1 MPALTTTISM
11 ISLTP
16 LIKHLIPKPDGFKQV
31 WFKQVAGAA
40 EYAQLDVENLP
51 LPNCWVIRAA
61 DKVTHAG
68 ERAEDTDFGFDVVI
82 AIENAR
88 NHQVGE
94 TDDMLL
100 EYRRAIK
107 KRLLGWEIEHDVRP
121 IIWDGGRVL
130 EYSKGDLFWADKY
143 SFNALITNY
152 LDDPAPFE
160 KLVNTG
166 ETL

>member
-1 MPALTTTISM
+1 M

-16 LIKHLIPKPDGFKQV
+16 LINHLTPKPVGFSEV

-40 EYAQLDVENLP
+40 EYAQLDVQNLP

-68 ERAEDTDFGFDVVI
+68 ERAEDVDMSFDIVI

-88 NHQVGE
+88 DHRPGE

-100 EYRRAIK
+100 KYRQAVK
-107 KRLLGWEIEHDVRP
+107 KLLLGWEIEPDVNP
-121 IIWDGGRVL
+121 IQFDGGRVL
-130 EYSKGDLFWADKY
+130 QYTNGDLFWADKY

-152 LDDPAPFE
+152 LDDPEPFDS
-160 KLVNTG
+160 LTALTV
-166 ETL
+166 

>member
-1 MPALTTTISM
+1 M

-16 LIKHLIPKPDGFKQV
+16 LINHLTPKPVGFSEI

-40 EYAQLDVENLP
+40 EYAQLDVQNLP

-68 ERAEDTDFGFDVVI
+68 ERAEDVDMSFDIVI

-88 NHQVGE
+88 DHRPGE

-100 EYRRAIK
+100 LYRLAVK
-107 KRLLGWEIEHDVRP
+107 KLLLGWEIEPDVNP
-121 IIWDGGRVL
+121 IQFDGGRVL
-130 EYSKGDLFWADKY
+130 QYTNGDLFWADKY
-143 SFNALITNY
+143 SFSALITNY
-152 LDDPAPFE
+152 LEDPEPFDS
-160 KLVNTG
+160 LTRTG
-166 ETL
+166 ENL

>member
-1 MPALTTTISM
+1 M

-16 LIKHLIPKPDGFKQV
+16 LINHLTLKPVGFGDV

-40 EYAQLDVENLP
+40 EYAQLDVQNLP

-68 ERAEDTDFGFDVVI
+68 ERAEDVDMSFDVVI
-82 AIENAR
+82 AIANAR
-88 NHQVGE
+88 DHRPGE

-100 EYRRAIK
+100 KYRQAVK
-107 KRLLGWEIEHDVRP
+107 KLLLGWEIEPDVNP
-121 IIWDGGRVL
+121 IQFDGGRVL
-130 EYSKGDLFWADKY
+130 QYTNGDLFWADKY

-152 LDDPAPFE
+152 LDDPEPFDS
-160 KLVNTG
+160 LIRTG
-166 ETL
+166 KNL

>member
-1 MPALTTTISM
+1 M

-16 LIKHLIPKPDGFKQV
+16 LIKHLTPKPANFDDL

-51 LPNCWVIRAA
+51 KPACWVIRAA

-68 ERAEDTDFGFDVVI
+68 ERAEDTDFIFDVVI

-88 NHQVGE
+88 EHRPGE

-100 EYRRAIK
+100 AYRNAVK
-107 KRLLGWEIEHDVRP
+107 NLLLGWEIEADVMP
-121 IIWDGGRVL
+121 ILWNGGRVL
-130 EYSKGDLFWADKY
+130 QYTSGELFWADRY

-152 LDDPAPFE
+152 LEDPEPFE
-160 KLVNTG
+160 SLNYTG
-166 ETL
+166 GTP

>member
-1 MPALTTTISM
+1 M

-16 LIKHLIPKPDGFKQV
+16 LINHLTPKPAGFSCV

-68 ERAEDTDFGFDVVI
+68 ERAEDVEMSFDIVI
-82 AIENAR
+82 AIANAR
-88 NHQVGE
+88 DHRPGE

-100 EYRRAIK
+100 MYRQAVK
-107 KRLLGWEIEHDVRP
+107 KLLLGWEIEADVNP
-121 IIWDGGRVL
+121 IQFDGGRVL
-130 EYSKGDLFWADKY
+130 QYTNGDLFWADKY

-152 LDDPAPFE
+152 LDDPEPFDS
-160 KLVNTG
+160 LTRTG
-166 ETL
+166 ENL

>member
-1 MPALTTTISM
+1 M

-16 LIKHLIPKPDGFKQV
+16 LIEHLSPKPAGFSEI

-40 EYAQLDVENLP
+40 EYAQLDVESLP

-68 ERAEDTDFGFDVVI
+68 ERAEDTDFSFDVVI

-88 NHQVGE
+88 AHRPGE
-94 TDDMLL
+94 TDDLL
-100 EYRRAIK
+100 LKYRHAVK
-107 KRLLGWEIEHDVRP
+107 KLLLGWQIAPDVRP
-121 IIWDGGRVL
+121 IEWDGGRVL
-130 EYSKGDLFWADKY
+130 QYSNGDLFWADKY

-152 LDDPAPFE
+152 LDDPEPFE
-160 KLVNTG
+160 SLIQTNVLTG
-166 ETL
+166 VTL

>member
-1 MPALTTTISM
+1 ML
-11 ISLTP
+11 SLTP
-16 LIKHLIPKPDGFKQV
+16 LIKHLSPKPAGFAEV

-68 ERAEDTDFGFDVVI
+68 ERAEDVDMSFDVVI

-88 NHQVGE
+88 QHRPGE

-100 EYRRAIK
+100 KYRQAVK
-107 KRLLGWEIEHDVRP
+107 KLLLGWHIAPDVKP
-121 IIWDGGRVL
+121 IQFDGGRVL
-130 EYSKGDLFWADKY
+130 QYSNGDLFWADKY

-152 LDDPAPFE
+152 LDDPEPFDS
-160 KLVNTG
+160 LNRTG
-166 ETL
+166 ANR

>member
-1 MPALTTTISM
+1 M

-16 LIKHLIPKPDGFKQV
+16 LIEHLSPKPAGFSEV

-40 EYAQLDVENLP
+40 EYAQLDVESLP

-68 ERAEDTDFGFDVVI
+68 ERAEDTDFSFDVVI

-88 NHQVGE
+88 THRPGE
-94 TDDMLL
+94 TDDLL
-100 EYRRAIK
+100 LQYRRAVK
-107 KRLLGWEIEHDVRP
+107 KLLLGWQIAPDVRP
-121 IIWDGGRVL
+121 IEWDGGRVL
-130 EYSKGDLFWADKY
+130 QYSNGDLFWADKY

-152 LDDPAPFE
+152 LDDPEPFE
-160 KLVNTG
+160 SLIQTNVLTG
-166 ETL
+166 VTL

>member
-1 MPALTTTISM
+1 M

-16 LIKHLIPKPDGFKQV
+16 LINHLTPKPVGFSDV

-68 ERAEDTDFGFDVVI
+68 ERAEDVDMSFDVVI
-82 AIENAR
+82 AIENVR
-88 NHQVGE
+88 MHRPGE

-100 EYRRAIK
+100 KYRLAVK
-107 KRLLGWEIEHDVRP
+107 KLLLGWEIEPDVSP
-121 IIWDGGRVL
+121 IQFDGGRVL
-130 EYSKGDLFWADKY
+130 QYTNGDLFWADKY
-143 SFNALITNY
+143 SFSALIINY
-152 LDDPAPFE
+152 LDDPEPFDS
-160 KLVNTG
+160 LIRTG
-166 ETL
+166 ENL

>member
-1 MPALTTTISM
+1 M

-16 LIKHLIPKPDGFKQV
+16 LIEHLSPKPSGFSEV

-40 EYAQLDVENLP
+40 EYAQLDVQNLP

-68 ERAEDTDFGFDVVI
+68 ERAEDVSLSFDIVI

-88 NHQVGE
+88 MHRPGE

-100 EYRRAIK
+100 KYRQAIK
-107 KRLLGWEIEHDVRP
+107 KLLLGWEIEADVNP
-121 IIWDGGRVL
+121 IEFDGGRVL
-130 EYSKGDLFWADKY
+130 QYTNGDLFWADKY

-152 LDDPAPFE
+152 LPDPPAFE
-160 KLVNTG
+160 SLVATKVLSG
-166 ETL
+166 EQL